1 MSASPAVSASASN
14 MPTAPSTG
22 QVYKVRAFHIA
33 ERLKLR
39 DVRDLLHET
48 VRDFSNYELIV
59 DLAPQSHVLIYN
71 YGSVVFFNVTDEV
84 QDKLL
89 NRLASFRTSSEGG
102 RTRDDFLMEVVE
114 PGSPDAKGQTR
125 VFFDRVM
132 VSQLTF
138 ATVRTVSMLIAES
151 TALEYY
157 EILIENLLEKTNIYS
172 KKLESQGR
180 LPGDSKDLVKFI
192 GMCLNM
198 KQEIISNLY
207 IVDSPE
213 ETWESVELDK
223 LFQELKVMV
232 EVDTR
237 YRALE
242 YKIRIIQE
250 SIELIVDLA
259 QARRSTILEMIIIT
273 LIAVEIVL
281 SIVKYV

>member
-1 MSASPAVSASASN
+1 MSLVATP
-14 MPTAPSTG
+14 PSSG
-22 QVYKVRAFHIA
+22 QIYKVRAFHIA
-33 ERLKLR
+33 ERMKMR
-39 DVRDLLHET
+39 DVRDVLQET

-59 DLAPQSHVLIYN
+59 DLGPLSHVLIYN
-71 YGSVVFFNVTDEV
+71 YGAVVFFNVSDEV
-84 QDKLL
+84 QEKLL
-89 NRLASFRTSSEGG
+89 NRLAAFRTSAEGG
-102 RTRDDFLMEVVE
+102 RTRDDYLLEVVE
-114 PGSPDAKGQTR
+114 PGSPDVKLQTR
-125 VFFDRVM
+125 VFFDRVV

-138 ATVRTVSMLIAES
+138 AIVRTVSMLIAES

-180 LPGDSKDLVKFI
+180 LPGASKDLVKFI
-192 GMCLNM
+192 GMCLNL

-213 ETWESVELDK
+213 ETWENVELDK

-259 QARRSTILEMIIIT
+259 QAKRSTLLEMIIIT
-273 LIAVEIVL
+273 LIAVEIIL
-281 SIVKYV
+281 SILKYV